1 MLREAQMISEG
12 YDAFDDP
19 YAYPGEAVL
28 RNRLDIRDAAIL
40 EAFEVEISTLRAD
53 EPLPAGAFD
62 PTHYCSIHHHLFQDV
77 YEWAGQ
83 YRTVRTSKGSN
94 AFCYPEYIP
103 AQMDALFQSIH
114 EGKVFAVKSRSE
126 FLKEAAR
133 FLGELNAIHPFR
145 EGNGRA
151 QLAFMGLVGAVAG
164 YPFEFKRLDRDTFLL
179 AMIDSYF
186 GKLEALAVAL
196 GKLLT

>member
-1 MLREAQMISEG
+1 MTEG

-19 YAYPGEAVL
+19 YAYPGTSVL
-28 RNRLDIRDAAIL
+28 RNRLDIRDAGIL
-40 EAFEVEISTLRAD
+40 EAFEVEIFTLRAE
-53 EPLPAGAFD
+53 EPLPHGTFD
-62 PTHYCSIHHHLFQDV
+62 PIHYRKIHHHLFQDV

-83 YRTVRTSKGSN
+83 YRTVRTSKGGN
-94 AFCYPEYIP
+94 AFCYPEHIS
-103 AQMDALFQSIH
+103 AQMDALFRSIRGG
-114 EGKVFAVKSRSE
+114 EAFAKKSRSE

-151 QLAFMGLVGAVAG
+151 QLAFLGLIGATASH
-164 YPFEFKRLDRDTFLL
+164 PFAFERIDRHAFLQ
-179 AMIDSYF
+179 AMIESF
-186 GKLEALAVAL
+186 LGRFESLAVEL

>member
-1 MLREAQMISEG
+1 MTEG

-19 YAYPGEAVL
+19 YAYPGTSVL
-28 RNRLDIRDAAIL
+28 QNRLDIRDPGIL
-40 EAFEVEISTLRAD
+40 EAFEVEISTLRAE
-53 EPLPAGAFD
+53 EPLPHGTFD
-62 PTHYCSIHHHLFQDV
+62 PIHYCSIHHHLFQDV

-83 YRTVRTSKGSN
+83 YRTVRTSKGGN
-94 AFCYPEYIP
+94 AFCYPEHIP
-103 AQMDALFQSIH
+103 AQMDALFRSIR
-114 EGKVFAVKSRSE
+114 GGQAFAEKSHSE

-151 QLAFMGLVGAVAG
+151 QLAFLGLIGATASH
-164 YPFEFKRLDRDTFLL
+164 PFAFERIDRNALL
-179 AMIDSYF
+179 QAMIESF
-186 GKLEALAVAL
+186 VGRFEGLTAEL

>member
-1 MLREAQMISEG
+1 MTEG

-19 YAYPGEAVL
+19 YAYPGTSVL
-28 RNRLDIRDAAIL
+28 QNRLDIRDSSIL
-40 EAFEVEISTLRAD
+40 EAFEVEISTLRAE
-53 EPLPAGAFD
+53 EPLPLGTFD
-62 PTHYCSIHHHLFQDV
+62 PVHYCSIHHHLFQDV

-83 YRTVRTSKGSN
+83 YRTVRTSKGGN
-94 AFCYPEYIP
+94 AFCYPEHIP
-103 AQMDALFQSIH
+103 AQMVNLFRSIRGG
-114 EGKVFAVKSRSE
+114 ETFAEKSRNE

-151 QLAFMGLVGAVAG
+151 QLAFLGLIGAT
-164 YPFEFKRLDRDTFLL
+164 YSHPFAFERIDSNAFLL
-179 AMIDSYF
+179 GMIESF
-186 GKLEALAVAL
+186 RGRFSRLEAEL